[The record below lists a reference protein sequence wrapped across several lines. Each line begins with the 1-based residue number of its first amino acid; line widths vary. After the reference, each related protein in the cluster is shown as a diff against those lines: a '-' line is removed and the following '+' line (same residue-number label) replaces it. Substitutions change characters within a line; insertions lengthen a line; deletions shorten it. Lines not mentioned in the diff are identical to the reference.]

1 MSLNS
6 MTGFARADGALGDMR
21 WHWELRSVNGKSF
34 DCRFRLPPGIDG
46 VEPRLREA
54 LGKHIK
60 RGNCQASLSI
70 DQSATPAPLR
80 LNREALAVV
89 VDAVREV
96 QGICETQPPR
106 PEGILALR
114 GVLESGEASE
124 TDPEEKAALEAALV
138 QSFEEAASAL
148 ATARAEEGL
157 KLETLVAAQIDEI
170 ERLTNAAAAAPA
182 ASPQAIRDR
191 LAAQLHELLD
201 GNTAIAED
209 RLAHEAAMLATKAD
223 IREELDRLT
232 AHVEQ
237 ARGLLAGTDP
247 KGRRLDF
254 LTQEFNRE
262 ANTLCSKAADVSLTR
277 IGLDL
282 KAVIDQLREQ
292 IQNIE

>member
-21 WHWELRSVNGKSF
+21 WHWELRSVNGKSL
-34 DCRFRLPPGIDG
+34 DCRFRLPSGIDG
-46 VEPRLREA
+46 LEARLREE

-70 DQSATPAPLR
+70 DQSAQPAPLR
-80 LNREALAVV
+80 LNREALSVV
-89 VDAVREV
+89 LDAVKEV
-96 QGICETQPPR
+96 QSAYETQPPR

-114 GVLESGEASE
+114 GVLEAGDASE
-124 TDPEEKAALEAALV
+124 TDPEEKAALETALV
-138 QSFEEAASAL
+138 KSFGDAASAL
-148 ATARAEEGL
+148 ATARAEEGT
-157 KLETLVAAQIDEI
+157 KLEALVSGQIDEI
-170 ERLTNAAAAAPA
+170 EKLTKDAAAAPA
-182 ASPQAIRDR
+182 ASPKAIRDR

-201 GNTAIAED
+201 GNSGIAED

-223 IREELDRLT
+223 IREELDRLI

-237 ARGLLAGTDP
+237 ARGLIEGSDP

-292 IQNIE
+292 VQNIE